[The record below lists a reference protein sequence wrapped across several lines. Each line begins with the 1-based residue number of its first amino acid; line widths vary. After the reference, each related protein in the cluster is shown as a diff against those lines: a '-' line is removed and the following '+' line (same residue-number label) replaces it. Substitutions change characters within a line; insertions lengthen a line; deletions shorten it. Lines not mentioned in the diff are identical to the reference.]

1 MPRALVLGSPI
12 GHSLS
17 PVLHRAAYASL
28 GLTDWAYAAHDVDE
42 AAFPAFVAGLGPQVR
57 GLSLTMP
64 LKEIA
69 FTVAD
74 PVSDRAR
81 GAGAINTFVRTE
93 SGWSGDNT
101 DIAGI
106 VAALRGADLEVG
118 PAPVGLVLGAGATA
132 RSALVAL
139 RELGSREITACARH
153 ADRAWDSLEELA
165 ESLDVQLTVR
175 PLIEWF
181 DVSADLAVSTLPGAG
196 GLAAAESLA
205 RSGSRLA
212 GVRLL
217 DVAYADWPTPLASA
231 AAVAGAQVVSGLHM
245 LVHQAVEQVEQMTG
259 HRPDWR
265 TLLAAGEDELARRV
279 RALGQD

>member
-28 GLTDWAYAAHDVDE
+28 GLTEWTYAALDVD
-42 AAFPAFVAGLGPQVR
+42 AASFPGFVAGLGREVR

-74 PVSDRAR
+74 CVSDRAR
-81 GAGAINTFVRTE
+81 GAEAINTLVRTE

-106 VAALRGADLEVG
+106 VAALQETGLAVG
-118 PAPVGLVLGAGATA
+118 PAPVGLILGAGATA

-139 RELGSREITACARH
+139 RELGSWEITACARH
-153 ADRAWDSLEELA
+153 TGRAR
-165 ESLDVQLTVR
+165 ESLADLAGTLDVELTVR
-175 PLIEWF
+175 PLGEW
-181 DVSADLAVSTLPGAG
+181 VEVPADLAVSTLPGAG
-196 GLAAAESLA
+196 GLAAAEGLA

-212 GVRLL
+212 GLRLL
-217 DVAYADWPTPLASA
+217 DVVYADWPTPLAA
-231 AAVAGAQVVSGLHM
+231 AAAAAGAQVVSGLHM
-245 LVHQAVEQVEQMTG
+245 LVHQAVEQVELMTG
-259 HRPDWR
+259 QRPDWR
-265 TLLAAGEDELARRV
+265 TMLAAGEEELAQ
-279 RALGQD
+279 RAR